1 MEKLAELIKNDL
13 RTEFDKIK
21 SELDKIVI
29 DSIKSCG
36 SCTIDLWMNTL
47 ELKGDNHSAAKI
59 PTKFVSV
66 AEEYYKYQGMSTYR
80 RYTPGGSISKLEIS
94 L

>member
-1 MEKLAELIKNDL
+1 MEKLSELIKNDL
-13 RTEFDKIK
+13 RTEFDKIR

-29 DSIKSCG
+29 ESIKSCG

-47 ELKGDNHSAAKI
+47 ELKGDNRSSAKI

-66 AEEYYKYQGMSTYR
+66 AEEYYNYQGLSTHRKYS
-80 RYTPGGSISKLEIS
+80 PGGYISKLEIS